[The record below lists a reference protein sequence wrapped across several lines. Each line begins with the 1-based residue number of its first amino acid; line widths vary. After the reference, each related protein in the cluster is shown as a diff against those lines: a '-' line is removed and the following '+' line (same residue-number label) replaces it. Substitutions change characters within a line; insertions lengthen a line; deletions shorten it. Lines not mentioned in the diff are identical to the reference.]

1 MRSAHSASSI
11 EPMGLP
17 LLVAPKG
24 LALLLPPQRLIEAE
38 DLLPGVLGMA
48 EGDRVLVEEEV
59 GKASDSE
66 K

>member
-1 MRSAHSASSI
+1 
-11 EPMGLP
+11 MGLP